1 MFNKSQ
7 TYKTRN
13 ERKYRRLKADYL
25 VKHRPASE
33 EGEFAVSNLKD
44 VSAGGVRFW
53 TERLYQEGQLLQVSL
68 LVPPI
73 DKALQIFGRAVRVR
87 KGRWNSLY
95 YVGVGFLEI
104 PKADRELLNSFIER
118 LAGIP
123 EAGPIV
129 DHADVVERELA
140 AH

>member
-1 MFNKSQ
+1 MFNKNQ

-13 ERKYRRLKADYL
+13 ERKYKRLKADYL

-33 EGEFAVSNLKD
+33 SGEFAVSNIKD

-53 TERLYQEGQLLQVSL
+53 TEHLYEEGTLLQVSL

-73 DKALQIFGRAVRVR
+73 DKALQILGRAVRVR

-104 PKADRELLNSFIER
+104 PKDDQEFLNAFIER
-118 LAGIP
+118 LARIS
-123 EAGPIV
+123 EARPIV
-129 DHADVVERELA
+129 DHADVVEREQVSL
-140 AH
+140 